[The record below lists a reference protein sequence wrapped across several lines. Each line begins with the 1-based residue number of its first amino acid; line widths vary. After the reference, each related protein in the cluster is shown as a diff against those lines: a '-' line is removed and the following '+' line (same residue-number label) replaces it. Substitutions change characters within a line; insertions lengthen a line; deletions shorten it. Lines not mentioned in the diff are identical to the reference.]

1 MKRLVWGII
10 VVSLGLVSI
19 AGAANNPVSSAQSV
33 WSGLLLIGGGVLM
46 ARYGNADRKRKNLV
60 ADAAFRMLRETGQIR
75 GDMLATAAEVS
86 EYKARCLLR
95 EITRKGAIPLQP
107 EIV

>member
-10 VVSLGLVSI
+10 VVSLGVLSI
-19 AGAANNPVSSAQSV
+19 AGAANNPVNPAQSV
-33 WSGLLLIGGGVLM
+33 WGGLLLIGGGALM
-46 ARYGNADRKRKNLV
+46 AQYGNANRKRKNRV

-75 GDMLATAAEVS
+75 GDVLASAAEVS
-86 EYKARCLLR
+86 EYQARCLLR
-95 EITRKGAIPLQP
+95 QLMRNGAIPLHS